1 MLIRDET
8 IDRGRPFDWGR
19 VSADYA
25 RYRDIYPPA
34 FYDRITVR
42 GLCVAPP
49 SFTVCHYAA
58 MAELK
63 VKK

>member
-25 RYRDIYPPA
+25 RYRDIYPPG
-34 FYDRITVR
+34 V
-42 GLCVAPP
+42 L
-49 SFTVCHYAA
+49 
-58 MAELK
+58 
-63 VKK
+63 